1 MTETTNILRNATGKS
16 LVLLDEI
23 GSGTSTFDGLSLA
36 RVCAHHLAETLRALT
51 LFATLYFELTNLS
64 EQIAGVSTIH
74 LAASEH
80 NDGIV
85 FLHHIE
91 RGAASQS
98 YGLQVAKLAG
108 IPVTVI
114 AAAKRQ
120 LQLLE
125 QGQQPHI
132 LDGDQN
138 VAEEYK

>member
-1 MTETTNILRNATGKS
+1 M
-16 LVLLDEI
+16 VL
-23 GSGTSTFDGLSLA
+23 F
-36 RVCAHHLAETLRALT
+36 
-51 LFATLYFELTNLS
+51 
-64 EQIAGVSTIH
+64 
-74 LAASEH
+74 
-80 NDGIV
+80 